1 MEIRET
7 TAKQVSS
14 HLTHIPDPPKKLW
27 MAGKNAPKGHKYLC
41 VVGSRA
47 LTPYGREVTS
57 RLIAGLRGYPVS
69 IVSGL
74 ALGADTAA
82 HQAALTAKL
91 HTIAI
96 PGSGLSDRAI
106 SPRSNLGL
114 AKDIVAAGGMLLSEH
129 PPEYLPHP
137 YDFPSRNR
145 IMVGMSDAVLMI
157 EAGEK
162 SGSLIS
168 ARLTSEYGREL
179 LCIPHRIGDANGY
192 GSHLFLRLG
201 ATLVT
206 EPEHILEA
214 LHLSPKESKSEPLPF
229 LDGNEL
235 HIWKILETPQS
246 KAEVIRLSGLASSEA
261 TTTLVTLELKGM
273 TTEVYG
279 LWRRVF

>member
-1 MEIRET
+1 MEILET
-7 TAKQVSS
+7 TSKQISS

-27 MAGKNAPKGHKYLC
+27 MAGTAAPKGHRYLC

-47 LTPYGREVTS
+47 LTPYGREVAT
-57 RLIAGLRGYPVS
+57 RLINGLRGYPIS

-74 ALGADTAA
+74 ALGADSVA
-82 HQAALTAKL
+82 HRAALSAGL

-96 PGSGLSDRAI
+96 PGSGLSEKSI
-106 SPRSNLGL
+106 SPRSNIGL
-114 AKDIVAAGGMLLSEH
+114 AKDILHAGGLLLSEH

-157 EAGEK
+157 EAGDK

-168 ARLTSEYGREL
+168 ARLAGEYGREL
-179 LCIPHRIGDANGY
+179 LCIPHRIGDAHGY

-206 EPEHILEA
+206 EPEHILET
-214 LHLSPKESKSEPLPF
+214 LHLSPHESKAESVPLLDESERTVW
-229 LDGNEL
+229 N
-235 HIWKILETPQS
+235 ILETPQS
-246 KAEVIRLSGLASSEA
+246 RDDVIRLSGLGSSEA
-261 TTTLVTLELKGM
+261 ITTLVTLELKGIA
-273 TTEVYG
+273 TEAYG
-279 LWRRVF
+279 LWRRIV

>member
-1 MEIRET
+1 MEIVET
-7 TAKQVSS
+7 TPKNVSRS
-14 HLTHIPDPPKKLW
+14 LCEIPDPPKKLW
-27 MAGKNAPKGHKYLC
+27 MSGTKAPKGHTYLC

-47 LTPYGREVTS
+47 LTPYGREVTT
-57 RLIAGLRGYPVS
+57 RLIAGLRGYPIS

-74 ALGADTAA
+74 ALGADSVA
-82 HQAALTAKL
+82 HRAALTAGL

-96 PGSGLSDRAI
+96 PGSGLSEKAI
-106 SPRSNLGL
+106 SPRSNAGL
-114 AKDIVAAGGMLLSEH
+114 AKDIVASGGLLLSEH
-129 PPEYLPHP
+129 PPEYLPRP

-168 ARLTSEYGREL
+168 ARLAGEYGREL
-179 LCIPHRIGDANGY
+179 LCIPHRIGDSNGF

-206 EPEHILEA
+206 ESSHILDA
-214 LHLSPKESKSEPLPF
+214 LRLSPVEAKTSPLPL
-229 LDGNEL
+229 LDQNEL
-235 HIWKILETPQS
+235 YIWSLLETPQS
-246 KAEVIRLSGLASSEA
+246 KADLIRTAGLSASD
-261 TTTLVTLELKGM
+261 TITLLVTLELKGL
-273 TTEVYG
+273 TKEEYG

>member
-1 MEIRET
+1 MEIVET
-7 TAKQVSS
+7 TAKKVSKA
-14 HLTHIPDPPKKLW
+14 LCEIPDPPQKLW
-27 MAGKNAPKGHKYLC
+27 VAGTAAPKGHRYLC

-47 LTPYGREVTS
+47 LTPYGREVTT
-57 RLIAGLRGYPVS
+57 RLISGLAGHPIS

-74 ALGADTAA
+74 ALGADSVAHTAA
-82 HQAALTAKL
+82 LSAGL

-96 PGSGLSDRAI
+96 PGSGLSDKAI

-114 AKDIVAAGGMLLSEH
+114 AKDIVASGGLLLSEH

-145 IMVGMSDAVLMI
+145 IMVGMADAVLMI

-168 ARLTSEYGREL
+168 ARLAGEYGREL

-192 GSHLFLRLG
+192 GSHVFLRLG

-206 EPEHILEA
+206 ESSHILEA
-214 LHLSPKESKSEPLPF
+214 LRLSSAEVPPQTLPF
-229 LDGNEL
+229 LSEDEL
-235 HIWKILETPQS
+235 YIWTILESPHS
-246 KAEVIRLSGLASSEA
+246 RGDLVRVSGLGSSDA
-261 TTTLVTLELKGM
+261 ITLLVTLELKGLIK
-273 TTEVYG
+273 ESYG
-279 LWRRVF
+279 KWHRI